1 LQNDGGQI
9 GTEQGDVLIQ
19 TGDLSLNN
27 GSGAIQSGKTLTL
40 DVNGLNNSGVISALD
55 RLTLN
60 SQGDVTNDHGKLLSN
75 KQLQVSS
82 QNLSNQSGV
91 IQTGEQ
97 ADLNLTV
104 RETLNNQSGQIYGG
118 ANVQINAS
126 SVNNNQQGQISAQDA
141 LNIISAGL
149 IDNEAGSMVANQNIS
164 LSGQGLNN
172 RQGQIG
178 SIQGGLSVDA
188 GTQAVVN
195 QSGLLQ
201 SKADL
206 TVKAL
211 SLDSTAG
218 QMTSQAKIDLQSQ
231 QEVNNTQGVIS
242 ADQGIEVNSQGLNN
256 QKGQIGTQG
265 HLTLQVGNL
274 TLNNQAGLL
283 QVGQDLIVDAASIDN
298 SLSGKISAQGQ
309 VTLQTIGLLNNQAGA
324 ITANQDITLTSHGL
338 NNTQGQ
344 IGSVAGSLNLEIGDQ
359 VLNNQSGSLL
369 SGQHINIHASGLN
382 NNQGQIIAR
391 QILDIDTELQE
402 LNNKQGLISADTAD
416 IRSGTLNN
424 DQGLIQ
430 TNNVLSIDTQSHD
443 LINTHSGSQGGLLSQ
458 GNLTLKNL
466 ATIDN
471 TQGYIAS
478 GQTLD
483 ITANQVQNG
492 SGTLL
497 AAQNLKLQGSGQNQL
512 LNNQSGQLLSM
523 GDMSLNIDRINNAGK
538 VNTTDIDSHI
548 MAAGQLNI
556 STQQLDNQNTAL
568 TNSGTSV
575 QGIDAGSLN
584 LNALAVDNQ
593 SGVIRSSKNSQ
604 LDISQQL
611 NNQFGEISAVE
622 QLGIQGNSLAINNQ
636 KGKLLAGENLNI
648 AALSLNGDGQI
659 LSLGNADIK
668 LQESFKQ
675 TQAGQLQANNNLS
688 LTTAGDIQND
698 GKINAGNTLKLSAT
712 NVNNSRDAQIESH
725 DTQIIA
731 QDQINNTGL
740 INGDYTTLKAN
751 IVNNQGSGRIY
762 GTELAIGANT
772 LNNLPDVN
780 GQAPV
785 IASRGDMNLGVQT
798 LNNLANTTDY
808 TSQAL
813 ILSAGK
819 MYLGGALDTNRK
831 ATGQAS
837 VINNESATIESL
849 GDMYLFAKQIN
860 NINRHLITSDNVEVS
875 RVDGL
880 KKFCNAWCTF
890 DGKYYDG
897 NWYEDWM
904 TYTYSE
910 ITYETRTVE
919 SAPGQIKAGG
929 NLDLGSAHVL
939 NDNSQI
945 LAGGE
950 LKNQGGVIEPG
961 KGIDGIKKIVDKGIQ
976 TKHWE
981 YEGQWDSPFE
991 VSTESTINLQIS
1003 QALGNQKINQSS
1015 ISVTPVS
1022 NNKNGTQIQ
1031 SSQVNPSHLNDLKD
1045 SDVSTQVGQAQNAQG
1060 QNISVVDTVNTS
1072 NNTSIQTGQQ
1082 TQPTNQSRDLDAKI
1096 TGSQSNVAQAGQAG
1110 TQNLSMGSSANVSNS
1125 TETQQGQQ
1133 NQASPQAKDLS
1144 TSVTGSQTNV
1154 AQANQANEQSLNIGH
1169 SENVSNSTQTQ
1180 QGQQN
1185 QALQQSKDLNATITE
1200 SQLNVAQADQVSG
1213 QNQVIKDGEQVTNN
1227 SEINASQQNYPAQKS
1242 KDLSVAVDKYTQQ
1255 KGHTADQTN
1264 TQEMID
1270 QVNAPDQTAD
1280 AIQYEIRTLT
1290 ASEVKVPNS
1299 ALYRVNKDSKAGY
1312 LIETDPSFTNYKNWL
1327 SSDYML
1333 DALGLDPALQQ
1344 KRLADGFYEQR
1355 MVQDQI
1361 ANLTG
1366 YRFLAGYTTDDEQYK
1381 ALMNNGVTFAK
1392 QYGLRPGIALSADQV
1407 AQLTSDIVWLVEKD
1421 VILKDGT
1428 KAKALVPQVYVKAR
1442 VGDLKGDGTLLS
1454 GNSIKFNLDGDL
1466 INGATIAG
1474 RQAVEITA
1482 DNVHNLNGRIQGN
1495 QVAIEAKKDLNNIGG
1510 QIIAKDAMALKVGG
1524 NLKVETTTRTSTSQ
1538 VGGFG
1543 SSITGVD
1550 RIAGLYV
1557 GNGSTVQPNQATL
1570 VVDVAGNT
1578 VLKAAELNN
1587 SNGATVINTVGNVDI
1602 GTVQTGY
1609 KLTTYQDAR
1618 NNATSQK
1625 TQDIGS
1631 QINSTDSLLI
1641 SGQNIKVKG
1650 SALNSVQGTTQ
1661 LSAVDELNIEEGRKT
1676 SQFDSQSY
1684 NKHKG
1689 VLSSKSTSNLIH
1701 NQSDEA
1707 IASTVEGNKVI
1718 LDAKNIN
1725 IQGSQVVS
1733 KELTQIQAK
1742 ENIKITTAENQY
1754 SNQQEQTVKKS
1765 GFNASLSDGAASVG
1779 YAKSNLNTKENGKST
1794 TLAQSVIRS
1803 QTGDTTIIA
1812 GKDLTAEAAIL
1823 DAGKNL
1829 NLKGGNVNLNAAYT
1843 TDEKYSEVH
1852 SKQSGISVGVTYS
1865 PALAAKSAYDKSMGD
1880 NQYSDSAIGKI
1891 MSQAN
1896 AIDKGLM
1903 AAQTPIVISGGSKKT
1918 EQTKNTF
1925 SSQAVVTQVAAK
1937 GNLNIIAAEGSINSQ
1952 GAQLSAEGDAL
1963 LHAKENINLA
1973 YAQDHSA
1980 QTADRKQKGF
1990 STDSRDWI
1998 APGGVF
2004 NNQEQGQANTSK
2016 TTGTQLSVGGK
2027 TTLQTEQGDINI
2039 LGSSIAS
2046 QGDVNL
2052 NAARDINIKSTQNS
2066 QSQSEHS
2073 SNKGIGSAQISDTEK
2088 FFGYM
2093 NGNSQSN
2100 SNDIEQQRSQV
2111 GSLTGN
2117 VNIQAG
2123 NQYTQQVADI
2133 VAKKDLNISA
2143 QQINVLEDHTRGSSS
2158 SAADDLKI
2166 GIFAKVS
2173 SPILDLIN
2181 SIDKTAHSKADD
2193 RTQALQAVAAGAQGY
2208 QTYSDIKGGALFK
2221 AEAGIGFSTSEN
2233 QQNSSYATSQQNN
2246 LKAGGNVNLTST
2258 NGDIH
2263 LQNTQVKAEDKINL
2277 DSAKNIVLES
2287 GQSQNKADGKN
2298 SNAGLSVGYGVS
2310 VGAQTGVYIY
2320 GEAGYGKGSNHLDNT
2335 TQNNTTLNAEQI
2347 NLKSQGDTTLR
2358 GAQANANRIDAN
2370 VGGQLKVESLQ
2381 DTVEQSSNQMGVGG
2395 RVQASFG
2402 TAWQASGN
2410 FSSSQASG
2418 NSNSVNQQSGLFA
2431 GDGGY
2436 HVKAD
2441 SVDLKGG
2448 AIVSTASKD
2457 NNDLTANRL
2466 TFSNIE
2472 NQSQYDAT
2480 TVSLSGGTKF
2490 GKETNTDSSGV
2501 KYTNNVNWRDN
2512 TSFSPSLPQHESD
2525 KNSSTTY
2532 ATLSA
2537 GNITIGGKSTTVE
2550 QLGIHSDASTANRVV
2565 ETLPNLQTI
2574 LDKQKT
2580 VADAT
2585 STIAAATRTYSQ
2597 NQQQQ
2602 AEKTKNAERQN
2613 VLNQLGLDSDALKYY
2628 QSLDSAKQE
2637 EYLRQYSPDYAKAS
2651 DMNQAWGMGGD
2662 KSRALNAVTMA
2673 VTGALGG
2680 QTDIQ
2685 VAANALAPY
2694 AAQQIGE
2701 KFGHG
2706 EDKNKAAQLASH
2718 AILGATLAYLN
2729 GGNPAAGG
2737 GAAVASE
2744 AAADYLVNQYKD
2756 DPAYKNG
2763 KGEFEPNLLP
2773 ENVKSSIRDLTAAIG
2788 AVIGGTVGDSVS
2800 NAQLAGVIGQNAV
2813 ENNIDSPAERKAS
2826 QQIMKKELN
2835 ASCSAAGLAPGSAA
2849 CGQYL
2854 RNETLTI
2861 LKKAGSLTADVLPV
2875 IGDIKGFV
2883 EAETVGDYVFATVG
2897 LVPLVG
2903 DAAKDFYKAKKAY
2916 EAASKVGDVAK
2927 MKAAMQDAVHACS
2940 GGACFT
2946 AGTLIETD
2954 QGLKAVEQFVGGELV
2969 WARNDL
2975 TLEYDYRPVIATKIT
2990 ADQPIFQVTV
3000 QNEHGQVEILET
3012 TAEHPFWIKG
3022 LGWLKASLLQSGMT
3036 LLDRDNQEI
3045 TIVSQTLIPNR
3056 LETVYNIEVE
3066 GYHTYHV
3073 GELGVWVH
3081 NANCCGVKGQ
3091 QVSGGKPAIKT
3102 DPYHPDNV
3110 ASRQLTNEQK
3120 QAWMSSLPKVIS
3132 NQPIMIDGRIIKK
3145 DIDLEPTLQR
3155 ILNNQPN
3162 PAFKDGKVYGNNT
3175 NPKLPNGPSYTEWVV
3190 PTQGINGRGPQR
3202 IVVGSD
3208 GSMWYSPN
3216 HYGDIRPDMSKP
3228 ISSTNKPFGNT
3239 WRKLK

>member
-1 LQNDGGQI
+1 
-9 GTEQGDVLIQ
+9 
-19 TGDLSLNN
+19 
-27 GSGAIQSGKTLTL
+27 
-40 DVNGLNNSGVISALD
+40 
-55 RLTLN
+55 
-60 SQGDVTNDHGKLLSN
+60 
-75 KQLQVSS
+75 
-82 QNLSNQSGV
+82 
-91 IQTGEQ
+91 
-97 ADLNLTV
+97 
-104 RETLNNQSGQIYGG
+104 
-118 ANVQINAS
+118 
-126 SVNNNQQGQISAQDA
+126 
-141 LNIISAGL
+141 
-149 IDNEAGSMVANQNIS
+149 
-164 LSGQGLNN
+164 
-172 RQGQIG
+172 
-178 SIQGGLSVDA
+178 
-188 GTQAVVN
+188 TQ
-195 QSGLLQ
+195 
-201 SKADL
+201 
-206 TVKAL
+206 
-211 SLDSTAG
+211 
-218 QMTSQAKIDLQSQ
+218 
-231 QEVNNTQGVIS
+231 
-242 ADQGIEVNSQGLNN
+242 
-256 QKGQIGTQG
+256 
-265 HLTLQVGNL
+265 
-274 TLNNQAGLL
+274 
-283 QVGQDLIVDAASIDN
+283 
-298 SLSGKISAQGQ
+298 
-309 VTLQTIGLLNNQAGA
+309 
-324 ITANQDITLTSHGL
+324 
-338 NNTQGQ
+338 
-344 IGSVAGSLNLEIGDQ
+344 
-359 VLNNQSGSLL
+359 
-369 SGQHINIHASGLN
+369 
-382 NNQGQIIAR
+382 
-391 QILDIDTELQE
+391 
-402 LNNKQGLISADTAD
+402 
-416 IRSGTLNN
+416 
-424 DQGLIQ
+424 
-430 TNNVLSIDTQSHD
+430 TQS
-443 LINTHSGSQGGLLSQ
+443 
-458 GNLTLKNL
+458 
-466 ATIDN
+466 
-471 TQGYIAS
+471 
-478 GQTLD
+478 
-483 ITANQVQNG
+483 VQ
-492 SGTLL
+492 
-497 AAQNLKLQGSGQNQL
+497 QN
-512 LNNQSGQLLSM
+512 
-523 GDMSLNIDRINNAGK
+523 
-538 VNTTDIDSHI
+538 
-548 MAAGQLNI
+548 
-556 STQQLDNQNTAL
+556 
-568 TNSGTSV
+568 
-575 QGIDAGSLN
+575 
-584 LNALAVDNQ
+584 
-593 SGVIRSSKNSQ
+593 
-604 LDISQQL
+604 
-611 NNQFGEISAVE
+611 
-622 QLGIQGNSLAINNQ
+622 
-636 KGKLLAGENLNI
+636 
-648 AALSLNGDGQI
+648 
-659 LSLGNADIK
+659 
-668 LQESFKQ
+668 
-675 TQAGQLQANNNLS
+675 
-688 LTTAGDIQND
+688 
-698 GKINAGNTLKLSAT
+698 
-712 NVNNSRDAQIESH
+712 
-725 DTQIIA
+725 
-731 QDQINNTGL
+731 
-740 INGDYTTLKAN
+740 
-751 IVNNQGSGRIY
+751 
-762 GTELAIGANT
+762 
-772 LNNLPDVN
+772 
-780 GQAPV
+780 
-785 IASRGDMNLGVQT
+785 
-798 LNNLANTTDY
+798 
-808 TSQAL
+808 
-813 ILSAGK
+813 
-819 MYLGGALDTNRK
+819 
-831 ATGQAS
+831 
-837 VINNESATIESL
+837 
-849 GDMYLFAKQIN
+849 
-860 NINRHLITSDNVEVS
+860 
-875 RVDGL
+875 
-880 KKFCNAWCTF
+880 
-890 DGKYYDG
+890 
-897 NWYEDWM
+897 
-904 TYTYSE
+904 
-910 ITYETRTVE
+910 
-919 SAPGQIKAGG
+919 
-929 NLDLGSAHVL
+929 
-939 NDNSQI
+939 
-945 LAGGE
+945 
-950 LKNQGGVIEPG
+950 
-961 KGIDGIKKIVDKGIQ
+961 
-976 TKHWE
+976 
-981 YEGQWDSPFE
+981 
-991 VSTESTINLQIS
+991 
-1003 QALGNQKINQSS
+1003 
-1015 ISVTPVS
+1015 
-1022 NNKNGTQIQ
+1022 
-1031 SSQVNPSHLNDLKD
+1031 
-1045 SDVSTQVGQAQNAQG
+1045 
-1060 QNISVVDTVNTS
+1060 
-1072 NNTSIQTGQQ
+1072 
-1082 TQPTNQSRDLDAKI
+1082 QPTNQAKDIDAKI
-1096 TGSQSNVAQAGQAG
+1096 TGSQSNVAQADQANG
-1110 TQNLSMGSSANVSNS
+1110 QNLDTGHSANISNN
-1125 TETQQGQQ
+1125 TQTQSVQQ
-1133 NQASPQAKDLS
+1133 NQPTNQAKDIDAKI
-1144 TSVTGSQTNV
+1144 TGSQSNV

-1180 QGQQN
+1180 QGQKN
-1185 QALQQSKDLNATITE
+1185 QALQESKDLNATITE
-1200 SQLNVAQADQVSG
+1200 SQLNVAQAGQVGG
-1213 QNQVIKDGEQVTNN
+1213 QNQVIKDGEQVTNS

-1264 TQEMID
+1264 TQEMLD
-1270 QVNAPDQTAD
+1270 QVNAPDQAAD
-1280 AIQYEIRTLT
+1280 AVQYEIRTLT

-1557 GNGSTVQPNQATL
+1557 GNGSTVQSNQATL

-1609 KLTTYQDAR
+1609 KLTTYQDVR

-1650 SALNSVQGTTQ
+1650 SALNSVQDTTQ

-1689 VLSSKSTSNLIH
+1689 VLSSKSTSNLVH

-1779 YAKSNLNTKENGKST
+1779 YAKSNLNTKEDGKST

-1829 NLKGGNVNLNAAYT
+1829 NLKGANVNLNAAYT

-1937 GNLNIIAAEGSINSQ
+1937 GNLNIIATEGSINSQ

-2480 TVSLSGGTKF
+2480 TVSLSGGTSL
-2490 GKETNTDSSGV
+2490 GKGKSSGDS
-2501 KYTNNVNWRDN
+2501 KSSTPTNNDNWRN
-2512 TSFSPSLPQHESD
+2512 ATSFSPSLPQHESD
-2525 KNSSTTY
+2525 KDSSTTY

-2550 QLGIHSDASTANRVV
+2550 QLGIHSDASTANRTV

-2597 NQQQQ
+2597 NQAQAATKERDQLKAQAIKDLQ
-2602 AEKTKNAERQN
+2602 AEGGVDWET
-2613 VLNQLGLDSDALKYY
+2613 Y
-2628 QSLDSAKQE
+2628 QSLSTEAAKQDF
-2637 EYLRQYSPDYAKAS
+2637 LVKKDMGYAEAFNDAQS
-2651 DMNQAWGMGGD
+2651 WGMGGD
-2662 KSRALNAVTMA
+2662 KSRALNAVTTA
-2673 VTGALGG
+2673 ITSALGG
-2680 QTDIQ
+2680 QTDLQ
-2685 VAANALAPY
+2685 VVTNTLAPY
-2694 AAQQIGE
+2694 ASKLIGE
-2701 KFGHG
+2701 NLGHG
-2706 EDKNKAAQLASH
+2706 EDKNKTAQMASH
-2718 AILGATLAYLN
+2718 AILGAVLAYVN
-2729 GGNPAAGG
+2729 NGNPAAGG
-2737 GAAVASE
+2737 SAAIASE
-2744 AAADYLVNQYKD
+2744 TAADYLTKQYKD
-2756 DPAYKNG
+2756 NPAYQNG
-2763 KGEFEPNLLP
+2763 KGEFDANLLP
-2773 ENVKSSIRDLTAAIG
+2773 EDVKSSIRDLTSAIG
-2788 AVIGGTVGDSVS
+2788 VAVGGTVGDSAFS
-2800 NAQLAGVIGQNAV
+2800 AQIAGVVGQNAV
-2813 ENNIDSPAERKAS
+2813 ENNLFGVLTPDKQIDKQKNNSYFQALQSCK
-2826 QQIMKKELN
+2826 N
-2835 ASCSAAGLAPGSAA
+2835 AQCEK
-2849 CGQYL
+2849 
-2854 RNETLTI
+2854 N
-2861 LKKAGSLTADVLPV
+2861 V
-2875 IGDIKGFV
+2875 ITQN
-2883 EAETVGDYVFATVG
+2883 A
-2897 LVPLVG
+2897 L
-2903 DAAKDFYKAKKAY
+2903 
-2916 EAASKVGDVAK
+2916 
-2927 MKAAMQDAVHACS
+2927 AAMQNAPKILNVSSSKYEEGEIITNPNDVTGLRYLVVNE
-2940 GGACFT
+2940 GGAMKAKLLPADYQVVFSVNELNSSRALVQGGALASVIANTLKSGHDVFADRSLFT
-2946 AGTLIETD
+2946 NQEMTALTRTFAALEVVGNVLTIRGGILPKNVDINGAAIHDKNPLKSDAISRETKRLLVSQGNVPTCGHNSCVMVLDTLNKPVNVESLISSIPPKSNGIVLKQVSELLTQNHVENYAFIGRTVTQLEQYTSKGT
-2954 QGLKAVEQFVGGELV
+2954 
-2969 WARNDL
+2969 
-2975 TLEYDYRPVIATKIT
+2975 PVIVRI
-2990 ADQPIFQVTV
+2990 ADDKTGFSHFVVVDGVTTGGGKKV
-3000 QNEHGQVEILET
+3000 VAIRDPHNASYYSPVES
-3012 TAEHPFWIKG
+3012 FK
-3022 LGWLKASLLQSGMT
+3022 KAFTG
-3036 LLDRDNQEI
+3036 
-3045 TIVSQTLIPNR
+3045 
-3056 LETVYNIEVE
+3056 ETVIPRNY
-3066 GYHTYHV
+3066 
-3073 GELGVWVH
+3073 
-3081 NANCCGVKGQ
+3081 K
-3091 QVSGGKPAIKT
+3091 
-3102 DPYHPDNV
+3102 
-3110 ASRQLTNEQK
+3110 
-3120 QAWMSSLPKVIS
+3120 
-3132 NQPIMIDGRIIKK
+3132 
-3145 DIDLEPTLQR
+3145 
-3155 ILNNQPN
+3155 
-3162 PAFKDGKVYGNNT
+3162 
-3175 NPKLPNGPSYTEWVV
+3175 
-3190 PTQGINGRGPQR
+3190 
-3202 IVVGSD
+3202 
-3208 GSMWYSPN
+3208 
-3216 HYGDIRPDMSKP
+3216 
-3228 ISSTNKPFGNT
+3228 
-3239 WRKLK
+3239 

>member
-1 LQNDGGQI
+1 
-9 GTEQGDVLIQ
+9 
-19 TGDLSLNN
+19 
-27 GSGAIQSGKTLTL
+27 
-40 DVNGLNNSGVISALD
+40 
-55 RLTLN
+55 
-60 SQGDVTNDHGKLLSN
+60 
-75 KQLQVSS
+75 
-82 QNLSNQSGV
+82 
-91 IQTGEQ
+91 
-97 ADLNLTV
+97 
-104 RETLNNQSGQIYGG
+104 
-118 ANVQINAS
+118 
-126 SVNNNQQGQISAQDA
+126 
-141 LNIISAGL
+141 
-149 IDNEAGSMVANQNIS
+149 M
-164 LSGQGLNN
+164 
-172 RQGQIG
+172 
-178 SIQGGLSVDA
+178 
-188 GTQAVVN
+188 
-195 QSGLLQ
+195 
-201 SKADL
+201 
-206 TVKAL
+206 
-211 SLDSTAG
+211 
-218 QMTSQAKIDLQSQ
+218 
-231 QEVNNTQGVIS
+231 NNTQGVIS

-283 QVGQDLIVDAASIDN
+283 QAGQDLIIDAASIDN

-309 VTLQTIGLLNNQAGA
+309 ATLQTTGLLNNQTGA

-338 NNTQGQ
+338 NNIQGQ
-344 IGSVAGSLNLEIGDQ
+344 IGSVAGSLNLEMGDQ

-402 LNNKQGLISADTAD
+402 LNNKQGLISADTAN

-512 LNNQSGQLLSM
+512 LSNQSGQLLSM

-538 VNTTDIDSHI
+538 VNTTDTDSHI

-556 STQQLDNQNTAL
+556 NTQQLDNQNTAL

-698 GKINAGNTLKLSAT
+698 GKINAGNILKLSAT

-725 DTQIIA
+725 DTQITA

-785 IASRGDMNLGVQT
+785 IASRGDMNLGVQA

-813 ILSAGK
+813 ILSAGN

-860 NINRHLITSDNVEVS
+860 NINRHFITSDNVEVS

-981 YEGQWDSPFE
+981 YEGQWDNPFE

-1015 ISVTPVS
+1015 ISVTNVS
-1022 NNKNGTQIQ
+1022 NNKNDTQIQ

-1082 TQPTNQSRDLDAKI
+1082 TQPTNRTKDIDAKI
-1096 TGSQSNVAQAGQAG
+1096 TGSQSNVAQAVQANGQNLDAGHSVNISNNTQTQSVQQNQPTNQAKDIDAKITGSQSNVAQADQANGQNLDTGHSANISNNTQTQSVQQNQPTNQSKDLDAKISSSQTNVAQAGQAG
-1110 TQNLSMGSSANVSNS
+1110 TQNLSMGSSA
-1125 TETQQGQQ
+1125 
-1133 NQASPQAKDLS
+1133 
-1144 TSVTGSQTNV
+1144 
-1154 AQANQANEQSLNIGH
+1154 
-1169 SENVSNSTQTQ
+1169 NVSNSTQTQ

-1213 QNQVIKDGEQVTNN
+1213 QNQVIKDGEQVTNS
-1227 SEINASQQNYPAQKS
+1227 SEINASQQNYPAQQS

-1264 TQEMID
+1264 TQEMVD
-1270 QVNAPDQTAD
+1270 QVNAPDQAAD
-1280 AIQYEIRTLT
+1280 AVQYEIRTLT

-1442 VGDLKGDGTLLS
+1442 MGDLKGDGTLLS

-1570 VVDVAGNT
+1570 VVDVVGNT

-1689 VLSSKSTSNLIH
+1689 VLSSKSTSNLVH

-1779 YAKSNLNTKENGKST
+1779 YAKSNLNTKEDGKST

-1829 NLKGGNVNLNAAYT
+1829 NLKGANVNLNAAYT

-1903 AAQTPIVISGGSKKT
+1903 AAQTPIVVSGGSKKT

-1937 GNLNIIAAEGSINSQ
+1937 GNLNIIATEGSINSQ

-1973 YAQDHSA
+1973 YAQDHST

-1990 STDSRDWI
+1990 SIDSRDWI

-2093 NGNSQSN
+2093 NGNSQSS
-2100 SNDIEQQRSQV
+2100 SNGIEQQRSQV

-2298 SNAGLSVGYGVS
+2298 SNAGLSIGYGVS

-2358 GAQANANRIDAN
+2358 GAQANANRIDTN

-2480 TVSLSGGTKF
+2480 TVSLSGGTSL
-2490 GKETNTDSSGV
+2490 GKGKSSGDS
-2501 KYTNNVNWRDN
+2501 KTSTPTNNDNWRN
-2512 TSFSPSLPQHESD
+2512 ATSFSPSLPQHESD
-2525 KNSSTTY
+2525 KDSSTTY

-2585 STIAAATRTYSQ
+2585 STIAAASRTYAQ
-2597 NQQQQ
+2597 DQIKNAA
-2602 AEKTKNAERQN
+2602 AEKEAIGKQIASQLSPEEQAKVQKMSATEKDAYLAQYGAYDAALANEKAVTKQ
-2613 VLNQLGLDSDALKYY
+2613 
-2628 QSLDSAKQE
+2628 
-2637 EYLRQYSPDYAKAS
+2637 
-2651 DMNQAWGMGGD
+2651 WGMGGD
-2662 KSRALNAVTMA
+2662 QSRALNAVTT
-2673 VTGALGG
+2673 VITGVLGG

-2685 VAANALAPY
+2685 VAANTLAPY

-2744 AAADYLVNQYKD
+2744 AAADYLANQYKD
-2756 DPAYKNG
+2756 NPAYKNE

-2773 ENVKSSIRDLTAAIG
+2773 ENVKLSIRDLTAAIG
-2788 AVIGGTVGDSVS
+2788 AVVGGTVGDSAS

-2813 ENNIDSPAERKAS
+2813 ENNYLAKKDVQNLIKDLESTKSETEKAEIYKKYAELSEEKRELAAKACVDISSSACQQAIIDMKDGYNFSQNQNAVLDYKYTLEPEIEWTSGQGPLKLEITKAPEDVYKNTQEVRFVEYENLSDLAKYSNSESSEKIEDYLGSKDYKYTNQPVLDKPLGNMYIFPSLQIAGGALTVAGGALLGATTCETGIGCIVAGYGVASGFDDVRTGGLNFGKEPESHNSTLREDALKSLGMSDQAAAWTSLAVDLTSAGGLAKLGANSSGVLDVAEAAQKAKVDLPPIDSS
-2826 QQIMKKELN
+2826 QFPLIGSAN
-2835 ASCSAAGLAPGSAA
+2835 SVDSAAKSAA
-2849 CGQYL
+2849 Q
-2854 RNETLTI
+2854 EI
-2861 LKKAGSLTADVLPV
+2861 
-2875 IGDIKGFV
+2875 
-2883 EAETVGDYVFATVG
+2883 
-2897 LVPLVG
+2897 
-2903 DAAKDFYKAKKAY
+2903 
-2916 EAASKVGDVAK
+2916 
-2927 MKAAMQDAVHACS
+2927 
-2940 GGACFT
+2940 
-2946 AGTLIETD
+2946 
-2954 QGLKAVEQFVGGELV
+2954 
-2969 WARNDL
+2969 
-2975 TLEYDYRPVIATKIT
+2975 IT
-2990 ADQPIFQVTV
+2990 ADKNLKQAAAVAVAGNPILGIQTKEFTNATLKGMPSYKNLK
-3000 QNEHGQVEILET
+3000 NEGVIEAIDDSTYKITNVEQYMYYLQREY
-3012 TAEHPFWIKG
+3012 A
-3022 LGWLKASLLQSGMT
+3022 QSGNEMHPIVM
-3036 LLDRDNQEI
+3036 NQIENFI
-3045 TIVSQTLIPNR
+3045 NERKTFLIPAGLPGAHAEIQAQNALYNMSNVVR
-3056 LETVYNIEVE
+3056 PENATISTYKLGKSNKIDSQGGPFTACTHCSGIIPQETNIP
-3066 GYHTYHV
+3066 T
-3073 GELGVWVH
+3073 
-3081 NANCCGVKGQ
+3081 
-3091 QVSGGKPAIKT
+3091 
-3102 DPYHPDNV
+3102 
-3110 ASRQLTNEQK
+3110 
-3120 QAWMSSLPKVIS
+3120 
-3132 NQPIMIDGRIIKK
+3132 GRK
-3145 DIDLEPTLQR
+3145 
-3155 ILNNQPN
+3155 
-3162 PAFKDGKVYGNNT
+3162 
-3175 NPKLPNGPSYTEWVV
+3175 
-3190 PTQGINGRGPQR
+3190 
-3202 IVVGSD
+3202 
-3208 GSMWYSPN
+3208 
-3216 HYGDIRPDMSKP
+3216 
-3228 ISSTNKPFGNT
+3228 
-3239 WRKLK
+3239 